1 MKLKDVPKDDA
12 NALEGKTSF
21 IQYAVD
27 DQGNYV
33 QEKSPGFE
41 PQNIALEQAWDE
53 VNENIAEA
61 LNQVSKGLKS
71 PIYFFMHREIM
82 ELKILAEYMNLPRWK
97 VWLHLNPK
105 RFKSLNDGLLNQ
117 YAEVLQI
124 KNVADLVD
132 FKVDKW
138 K

>member
-1 MKLKDVPKDDA
+1 
-12 NALEGKTSF
+12 
-21 IQYAVD
+21 
-27 DQGNYV
+27 
-33 QEKSPGFE
+33 
-41 PQNIALEQAWDE
+41 
-53 VNENIAEA
+53 
-61 LNQVSKGLKS
+61 
-71 PIYFFMHREIM
+71 MHREIM